1 MKISHYAFVAVAGAS
16 LTLSLAPFDWWWTA
30 IIAMAALAASLNSAT
45 AKQGFILGWTFGSA
59 SFATGVSWVYVAMHD
74 FGGTSVALAIPMTAL
89 FCIGLGLVPALFA
102 YIYCRWIR
110 DGIAGKTLGFAA
122 MWVLAE
128 WLRGWIF
135 TGFPWLYL
143 GYGHL
148 HTAMAGWSPVIG
160 VYGLSFWVAL
170 SGAAIAFSIT
180 APAQLK
186 RHGYASIAACLA
198 LFALGF
204 SLQNHEWTTADAKPP
219 LRIGA
224 VQSNISQEK
233 KWAYT
238 QYWATLE
245 QYDLASE
252 ELWPDSDLVI
262 WPEAAIPTLYHNA
275 LSYFEY
281 IAERAEANNS
291 ALITGVPTRTKEDM
305 HNSVMVISGGEGIY
319 HKQRLVPFGEYVPL
333 AHYLRGLI
341 AFFDLP
347 MSSFNRGDPDQGHL
361 QVKGWQLAPSICYEI
376 AYPDLVAQSARHSD
390 LLFTISNDAWFGRS
404 IGPDQHMQMAQMRA
418 LENGREL
425 IRVTSTGITAIVDH
439 HGNIRTRIPSFTA
452 GNLKGVVH
460 ARNGTTPFTRYGSTP
475 IIVLCFGLVL
485 CARFLRRSNPA

>member
-45 AKQGFILGWTFGSA
+45 AKQGFMLGWTFGSA

-102 YIYCRWIR
+102 YIYCRWVR

-186 RHGYASIAACLA
+186 RHGYASIAACVA

-252 ELWPDSDLVI
+252 ELWADSDLVI

-305 HNSVMVISGGEGIY
+305 HNSVMVISGG
-319 HKQRLVPFGEYVPL
+319 
-333 AHYLRGLI
+333 
-341 AFFDLP
+341 
-347 MSSFNRGDPDQGHL
+347 
-361 QVKGWQLAPSICYEI
+361 
-376 AYPDLVAQSARHSD
+376 
-390 LLFTISNDAWFGRS
+390 
-404 IGPDQHMQMAQMRA
+404 
-418 LENGREL
+418 
-425 IRVTSTGITAIVDH
+425 
-439 HGNIRTRIPSFTA
+439 
-452 GNLKGVVH
+452 
-460 ARNGTTPFTRYGSTP
+460 
-475 IIVLCFGLVL
+475 
-485 CARFLRRSNPA
+485 